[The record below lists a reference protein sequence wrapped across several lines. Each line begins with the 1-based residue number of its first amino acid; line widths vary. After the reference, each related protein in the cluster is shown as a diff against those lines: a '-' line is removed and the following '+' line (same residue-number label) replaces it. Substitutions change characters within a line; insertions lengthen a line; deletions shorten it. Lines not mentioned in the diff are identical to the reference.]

1 MYININKSQENNKYF
16 TFTKKKYRAFD
27 ILTITFK
34 IAPIQFILLMFL
46 TIVDGIIPSALLAL
60 GTGKFVDTATAIF
73 YGFLPYNKIYFP
85 LILLIVIL
93 GLTRLLSGIYFLLE
107 SNIRLLLERNLIPA
121 IVEVQAKLKYDY
133 IEDPKCQEI
142 MDITADEMEETFIDG
157 IDSYLSIISSF
168 IGISS
173 LFVILANFALTSAI
187 LIAFASIPLV
197 IVSLWAGKKNYKAKV
212 DTRKYERRYSYYS
225 DEVLCNREASKERT
239 LFSYTDELTKCYY
252 DEFIKASKAQLGVL
266 FKTRLASKITSISLL
281 IIAMII
287 AYSMIDEVTLHK
299 ITPGTFIGIITA
311 LIGVSNTLGGK
322 LQEATKNIGEAKE
335 YMDDLSKLLSIE
347 TIDGVTDEPADEIID
362 FDKIE
367 FNNISF
373 SYPSSPR
380 LVFDGLSFVL
390 EKGKHYAFVGE
401 NGAGKS
407 TITKLLTGLYDS
419 YRGDILIDGKDI
431 RQFTQAELKSLF
443 SVLYQDFYHY
453 QISLK
458 DNLILGNRANISN
471 EDIYLTLDKLDLKDM
486 VNNLFLGVETPLG
499 TIYKN
504 GIDLSM
510 GQWQKIA
517 IARSLL
523 NKAPLIILDEPT
535 SALDPITESN
545 LYSQFKNLMYGRTSI
560 FISHR
565 LASTKMADE
574 IFVFDGGKIVEKGTH
589 NELIKKDGMYAKM
602 YKEQS
607 RWYKYE

>member
-1 MYININKSQENNKYF
+1 MHINLNKSQENNKYF

-107 SNIRLLLERNLIPA
+107 SNIGILLERNLIPA

-225 DEVLCNREASKERT
+225 DEVLCNREAVKEKT
-239 LFSYTDELTKCYY
+239 LFSYADELTKSYY
-252 DEFIKASKAQLGVL
+252 DNFTKASKSQLSVL
-266 FKTRLASKITSISLL
+266 FKTRLATKATSISLL
-281 IIAMII
+281 IIAMLI
-287 AYSMIDEVTLHK
+287 AYTMIDEVILHI

-311 LIGVSNTLGGK
+311 FIGVSNTLGGK

-335 YMDDLSKLLSIE
+335 YMADLSKLLSIE
-347 TIDGVTDEPADEIID
+347 SVEGATDEPANTPIY
-362 FDKIE
+362 FNKIE
-367 FNNISF
+367 FRNVSF
-373 SYPSSPR
+373 SYPASPN
-380 LVFDGLSFVL
+380 LVLKALSFVL
-390 EKGKHYAFVGE
+390 EKGKHYAFVGA

-419 YRGDILIDGKDI
+419 YQGEILIDGKDI
-431 RQFTQAELKSLF
+431 RTFSQAQLKALF

-453 QISLK
+453 QIPLK
-458 DNLILGNRANISN
+458 DNLILGNRPRLSDELIDLA
-471 EDIYLTLDKLDLKDM
+471 LDATDLEEV
-486 VNNLFLGVETPLG
+486 VNSLSLGIDNPLG
-499 TIYKN
+499 RIHKN
-504 GIDLSM
+504 GVDLSM

-523 NKAPLIILDEPT
+523 SNAPIIIMDEPT

-545 LYSQFKNLMYGRTSI
+545 LYSQFKKLMIGRTSI

-565 LASTKMADE
+565 LASTKLADE
-574 IFVFDGGKIVEKGTH
+574 IFVFDGGRIIEKGGYQ
-589 NELIKKDGMYAKM
+589 ELMKKDGVYAKM
-602 YKEQS
+602 FREQS
-607 RWYKYE
+607 RRYKYE